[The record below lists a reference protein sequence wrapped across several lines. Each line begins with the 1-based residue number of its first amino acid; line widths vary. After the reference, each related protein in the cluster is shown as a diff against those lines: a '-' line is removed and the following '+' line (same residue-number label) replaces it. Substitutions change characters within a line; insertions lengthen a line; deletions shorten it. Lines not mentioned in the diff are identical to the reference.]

1 MAESEE
7 FKKASEG
14 AVARARGRR
23 VKPPV
28 SPAALFSYRPC
39 HVHTEQAKQ
48 GDPMTAFKQMM
59 GMEAKPVTGN
69 RHRHALLRNCL
80 PFSPPLLT

>member
-14 AVARARGRR
+14 TVLVRVVVCRVRKRSPHITCVVSCPLSAVH
-23 VKPPV
+23 
-28 SPAALFSYRPC
+28 PC
-39 HVHTEQAKQ
+39 TEQAKQ

-59 GMEAKPVTGN
+59 GMEAKPESGD
-69 RHRHALLRNCL
+69 AL
-80 PFSPPLLT
+80 